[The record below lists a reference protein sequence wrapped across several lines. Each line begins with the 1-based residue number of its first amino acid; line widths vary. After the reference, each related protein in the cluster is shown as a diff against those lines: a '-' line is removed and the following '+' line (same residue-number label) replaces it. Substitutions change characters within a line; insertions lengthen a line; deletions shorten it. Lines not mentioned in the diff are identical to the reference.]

1 MTVSF
6 LKRNTPECCISLDA
20 VALNCVTSMKLLGV
34 TVQNNLKWDI
44 HVAEIVTKASRKLSD
59 MLAVY
64 TCYVRPTLEYAC
76 QVWHSFNH

>member
-6 LKRNTPECCISLDA
+6 LKRNTPDFCISLDA

-44 HVAEIVTKASRKLSD
+44 HVAEIVTKASRKLYTLCILRKSEVPTSD

-64 TCYVRPTLEYAC
+64 IYMLC
-76 QVWHSFNH
+76 